1 MVKKFILSEKEKSRI
16 SNMHTQKILLERG
29 FENLNQSITEQEQA
43 VQYYKDET
51 GKVIKLVGNQ
61 SPPLGSTPATP
72 EEYAAQNP
80 TITVTPP
87 QGQPTT
93 TGVTRFSTAVCPGKD
108 TGRLRCVDRVLKIQV
123 RMNDECPADIL
134 NSILTKYPKAAT
146 GTAGSLKLK
155 EDGSLGSGTKASFA
169 ACKEKLKPT
178 KVAGGG
184 GTTTTSGSTTT
195 QGTTVAQG
203 PKIGEPFTANDIA
216 TLTAA

>member
-29 FENLNQSITEQEQA
+29 FENLNQSITEQ
-43 VQYYKDET
+43 VNYYKDAQ
-51 GKVIKLVGNQ
+51 GKIVKLEGPM
-61 SPPLGSTPATP
+61 SAPLGTEPAT
-72 EEYAAQNP
+72 EQEYLAQNP

-93 TGVTRFSTAVCPGKD
+93 TGATRFSTAVCPGKD
-108 TGRLRCVDRVLKIQV
+108 TRRGGKCVDKVLKIQV
-123 RMNDECPADIL
+123 RMNDECPSDIL
-134 NSILTKYPKAAT
+134 TV
-146 GTAGSLKLK
+146 KLK
-155 EDGSLGSGTKASFA
+155 EDGVIGPKTNTAFA
-169 ACKEKLKPT
+169 ACKGKLTPT

-184 GTTTTSGSTTT
+184 GTTTTGSTTT
-195 QGTTVAQG
+195 QGTTATQG

>member
-29 FENLNQSITEQEQA
+29 FKNLNQSITEQEQA

-72 EEYAAQNP
+72 GEYLDQNP
-80 TITVTPP
+80 TSNVSQP

-93 TGVTRFSTAVCPGKD
+93 TVATRYSTAVCPGKD
-108 TGRLRCVDRVLKIQV
+108 TKPGARCVNNDLKMQV
-123 RMNDECPADIL
+123 RINDECPSDIL
-134 NSILTKYPKAAT
+134 TV
-146 GTAGSLKLK
+146 KLK
-155 EDGSLGSGTKASFA
+155 EDGIDGPKTKAAFA
-169 ACKEKLKPT
+169 VCKGKLKPT

-184 GTTTTSGSTTT
+184 GTSTTGSTTT
-195 QGTTVAQG
+195 QGTTVVQG
-203 PKIGEPFTANDIA
+203 PKIGEPLTANDIA
-216 TLTAA
+216 TLTA

>member
-16 SNMHTQKILLERG
+16 SNMHTQKILVERG
-29 FENLNQSITEQEQA
+29 FENSNQNITEQEQA

-87 QGQPTT
+87 KGQPTT
-93 TGVTRFSTAVCPGKD
+93 TGATRFPTAVCPGKD
-108 TGRLRCVDRVLKIQV
+108 TRRGGKCVDKVLKIQV
-123 RMNDECPADIL
+123 RMNDECPSDIL
-134 NSILTKYPKAAT
+134 TV
-146 GTAGSLKLK
+146 KLK
-155 EDGSLGSGTKASFA
+155 EDGVIGPKTNTAFA
-169 ACKEKLKPT
+169 ACKGKLTPT

-184 GTTTTSGSTTT
+184 GTTTTTGSTTT
-195 QGTTVAQG
+195 QGTTATQG